1 MKYQYT
7 KPTKAKH
14 IVSFY
19 QSNHPELIESGSCH
33 GVWNL
38 TQEVKSW
45 LATNNIK
52 VFVDYD
58 SGKWG
63 EEPLTVII
71 EFQTED
77 DAMHFIETW
86 NKNGRI

>member
-1 MKYQYT
+1 MRYEYV

-14 IVSFY
+14 IVKFN
-19 QSNHPELIESGSCH
+19 QSNHPELVEPGPCH

-38 TQEVKSW
+38 TQEVKGW
-45 LATNNIK
+45 LTTNNIK

-63 EEPLTVII
+63 EGPLTVII

-86 NKNGRI
+86 NKK

>member
-1 MKYQYT
+1 LN
-7 KPTKAKH
+7 PVH
-14 IVSFY
+14 
-19 QSNHPELIESGSCH
+19 
-33 GVWNL
+33 
-38 TQEVKSW
+38 EVKGW
-45 LATNNIK
+45 LTTNNIK

-63 EEPLTVII
+63 EGPLTVII

-86 NKNGRI
+86 NKK